1 MYSVSESYRA
11 KMLDKVQT
19 HRLTGTIDGVNFT
32 EADVIGVSYKNQC
45 TQKNV
50 LIGSVNIGV
59 LKFTLLRDLLNR
71 GDYHQK
77 KVVINDGLLLGYDE
91 NDEPIWE
98 DIPIG
103 EFYISE
109 ALWTAAGIDITAYD
123 VLSKLDKPV
132 QISQTSS
139 KLYGFCQYIATETGT
154 TFGMTELECDAL
166 PNGTEIIG
174 IYEEA
179 NFETFRDLLSA
190 LAQMAGGF
198 AYADRN
204 GTWKIR
210 AFDDDPILTIPK
222 NRRKTGSSFS
232 DFETLYDT
240 IKFTDAQE
248 KIVRV
253 VGDGNG
259 LEMNLGTQPFLQL
272 GVYEAKMRRAQNI
285 VNSIKRMK
293 YTPFSSSML
302 PAFAALDLG
311 DVISMP
317 DDFSEDTST
326 GAVMAATWT
335 YNNSFTVNCFGDN
348 PSLRNSQSK
357 ADKNIAGLINNT
369 TQNEVTYYTFAN
381 LDPINIEPDTETT
394 IASMAFTSAQTTT
407 VKIMHEFI
415 FDMLRNLGVNGSY
428 EIRYYLDNELVSY
441 KPYESLSAIMAKTE
455 VPIVPQPQE
464 EPYTEEKEAVIEPVD
479 YSITKDFFYIL
490 RNVAPNQRHTWQ
502 VKILT
507 HGIEETVIDTNH
519 AHVVLEGQRL
529 YGEGHFDG
537 NVEVAED
544 FYIIPIGG
552 MGLIS
557 MSDEAP
563 VIDVRNVLFASASD
577 NVRLYQLSGLNVNNL
592 TEEVSILFVWEALIT
607 EDGDDFITEDGEDEI
622 TSQG

>member
-19 HRLTGTIDGVNFT
+19 HRLTGTIDGVIFT

-71 GDYHQK
+71 GDYQQK
-77 KVVINDGLLLGYDE
+77 RVVINDGLLLGYDE

-123 VLSKLDKPV
+123 VLSKLDKPI

-154 TFGMTELECDAL
+154 SFGMTEAECDLL

-210 AFDDDPILTIPK
+210 AFDDDPVLTIPK

-317 DDFSEDTST
+317 DDFSENTST

-415 FDMLRNLGVNGSY
+415 FDMLRNLGESGSY

-441 KPYESLSAIMAKTE
+441 KPYESLSAITAKTE

-479 YSITKDFFYIL
+479 YSITRDFFYIL

-557 MSDEAP
+557 ISDEAP